1 MAVTDRVEEQ
11 LKTLPAKAGVY
22 LFRDDA
28 GEILYV
34 GKAKSLRS
42 RVRSYFQKTGDG
54 RAQIRQLP
62 GRVADIEVIVT
73 GSEVEALHLEQNLV
87 KRHRPPFNVRL
98 RDDKSFPY
106 IAVTVEDEY
115 PRVMFTR
122 ERHRPGVTYF
132 GPYANAKKVRE
143 TLDVLNRVFPYRPC
157 EGPKPGRHSGIPCL
171 DYHID
176 RCLAPCVGYVSPEDY
191 RAIIDSVIEFLS
203 GDVKPIQSELERR
216 MNEAAGEE
224 RFEDA
229 ARYRNR
235 LFAVQHLVERQSA
248 DRQSVGTADIVGF
261 AAKGDRAVVQIFPLR
276 GGKMVDRHSFHL
288 ENVAG
293 QDVTTILESFA
304 LEYYGGAP
312 SVPPQIVVPRDS
324 GDLSALAEFLSERRG
339 ARVEVRTAE
348 RGEKRRLQQL
358 ADENAQHTLVTEQA
372 QTEQKRLRR
381 IEALEELR
389 EALNLESLPI
399 RIECYDISTAMGQDN
414 VGSMVVFQD
423 ALPKNA
429 HYRKF
434 GIREQVGMDD
444 FAAMGEMIS
453 RRFARLS
460 DGTGESH
467 DASFAAAPNLVVID
481 GGKGQL
487 AAALEAMKAYDL
499 PRVAVIAL
507 AKRIEEVFIPGQPD
521 PIVLSRHSAGLQLLQ
536 RIRDEAHRFAVGFH
550 RQRREARG
558 FGSIFDDL
566 EGVGPARRRALL
578 NHFGSV
584 EEMLAATP
592 EELEG
597 VPGVP
602 PATARRIYAQLHK
615 AGRA

>member
-1 MAVTDRVEEQ
+1 MADRVEQQ
-11 LKTLPAKAGVY
+11 LKTLPAKPGVY
-22 LFRDDA
+22 LFRDEK
-28 GEILYV
+28 GEVLYI
-34 GKAKSLRS
+34 GKAKSLRP
-42 RVRSYFQKTGDG
+42 RVRSYFQRTTDG
-54 RAQIRQLP
+54 RAQIRYLP
-62 GRVADIEVIVT
+62 ERVADVEVIVT
-73 GSEVEALHLEQNLV
+73 GTEVEALHLEQNLV

-122 ERHRPGVTYF
+122 ERHRPGVWYF

-176 RCLAPCVGYVSPEDY
+176 RCLAPCVGYVSHEDY
-191 RAIIDSVIEFLS
+191 RAIIDGVIEFLS
-203 GDVKPIQSELERR
+203 GDVRPIQRELEQK
-216 MNEAAGEE
+216 MHDAAAEE

-235 LFAVQHLVERQSA
+235 LFAVQHLVERQA
-248 DRQSVGTADIVGF
+248 VERQSVGTVDIVGF
-261 AAKGDRAVVQIFPLR
+261 AAEGDRAVVQIFPLR

-288 ENVAG
+288 ENVGG
-293 QDVTTILESFA
+293 QDVPTVLESFF
-304 LEYYGGAP
+304 LEYYGNAP
-312 SVPPQIVVPRDS
+312 SVPPQIVVPREA
-324 GDLSALAEFLSERRG
+324 GDLSALAEFLSEKRG
-339 ARVEVRTAE
+339 ARVEVRVAE

-358 ADENAQHTLVTEQA
+358 ADENAAHALVSEQA
-372 QTEQKRLRR
+372 QTEQRR
-381 IEALEELR
+381 ARRAEALEELR
-389 EALNLESLPI
+389 EVLNLESLPI
-399 RIECYDISTAMGQDN
+399 RIECYDISHAMGQDP

-423 ALPKNA
+423 AVAKKSD
-429 HYRKF
+429 YRKF
-434 GIREQVGMDD
+434 ALKTAGEDPDD
-444 FAAMGEMIS
+444 FAAMAEVIS
-453 RRFARLS
+453 RRFARLG
-460 DGTGESH
+460 DPTGEP
-467 DASFAAAPNLVVID
+467 AWTTAPNLVVID

-487 AAALEAMKAYDL
+487 SAALAAMQAYDL

-507 AKRIEEVFIPGQPD
+507 AKRIEEVFVPGRAD
-521 PIVLSRHSAGLQLLQ
+521 AIVLPRDNPGLQLLQ
-536 RIRDEAHRFAVGFH
+536 RIRDEAHRFALGFH
-550 RQRREARG
+550 RQRRETRG
-558 FGSIFDDL
+558 FSSLFDDL

-578 NHFGSV
+578 QHFGSV
-584 EEMLAATP
+584 EAMLGASQ

-602 PATARRIYAQLHK
+602 AATARRIYAQLHK